1 MSDFV
6 TNIPVDIESTRKLLP
21 PGSEIDPNLRWN
33 SESQQLQLTWRH
45 KNLLTPYTF
54 PLEYPVEL
62 LKAKEFPKKASV
74 REIKNV
80 VEPITDNDKVSVD
93 SKPRGRVKKGL
104 T

>member
-21 PGSEIDPNLRWN
+21 PGAEIDPNLKWN
-33 SESQQLQLTWRH
+33 PDIQQLQLTWRH

-62 LKAKEFPKKASV
+62 LRAKEFPKKASV
-74 REIKNV
+74 REIKNMP
-80 VEPITDNDKVSVD
+80 EQISDNDKVSVD
-93 SKPRGRVKKGL
+93 SKPRSRVKKGL